1 MLILSFLVFGLL
13 AGLYGSY
20 LIQYLPQRIIREE
33 QEQIENLQSSLNG
46 GNASPIGTT
55 PTRVNDLIKKNE
67 TWIFSI
73 LVILVSIGI
82 PLQVGMNAHAFII
95 LLFSWVLLLLAC
107 IDWKYQYLPDSL
119 TQPFLW
125 LGLLFQLQPG
135 LGLAEID
142 NAILGCVLGYLSLR
156 ILAYLFFTITR
167 QQGLGHGDMKLFAM
181 IGAWVGAHPLPMIM
195 LIACLLFI
203 GNSFIQYILKKKMGQ
218 QYFPFGPYLVAGT
231 FSHMLLSI

>member
-1 MLILSFLVFGLL
+1 
-13 AGLYGSY
+13 
-20 LIQYLPQRIIREE
+20 
-33 QEQIENLQSSLNG
+33 
-46 GNASPIGTT
+46 
-55 PTRVNDLIKKNE
+55 
-67 TWIFSI
+67 
-73 LVILVSIGI
+73 
-82 PLQVGMNAHAFII
+82 MNAHAFII

-181 IGAWVGAHPLPMIM
+181 IGAWVGAPPLPMIM

-203 GNSFIQYILKKKMGQ
+203 GSSFIQYILKKKWDNSISLLGPILLQ
-218 QYFPFGPYLVAGT
+218 EPFPICFFLSDRVELRATFGILNYRSETP
-231 FSHMLLSI
+231 MM